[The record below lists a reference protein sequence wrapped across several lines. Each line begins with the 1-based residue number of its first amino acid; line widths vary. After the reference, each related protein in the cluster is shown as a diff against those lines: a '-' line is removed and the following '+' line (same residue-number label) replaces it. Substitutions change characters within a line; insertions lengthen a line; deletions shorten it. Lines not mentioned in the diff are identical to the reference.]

1 MVKLLTKGVKVSDYR
16 PDDTDEELE
25 VFLRYIKSERNL
37 DRLQELRVPTPD
49 GRYVPLSVF
58 AELKPEKKGGTI
70 SRLNGNRLR
79 SIEANVREG
88 MRAPFLI
95 EKLKSELENINFS
108 KNVNVNFAGEDED
121 IKETQSFLG
130 QSLVF
135 SLVLMSIV
143 LMIQFNSAW
152 QTIVTMSA
160 IILSTGGIF
169 LLLFLTE
176 RPFGVVMSMLGLIAL
191 AGIVVNNNI
200 VLIDTFNEFRKKGHS
215 HREAAYLAG
224 LTRFRPVILTAI
236 TTILGLVPMVF
247 GLTIRFSDR
256 DILVGAP
263 SSQWWVDLSSTIAGG
278 LTFATFLTLIATP
291 ALLVLGKTS
300 VSSLKNGI
308 AGFFIRRLRPKIF
321 ST

>member
-1 MVKLLTKGVKVSDYR
+1 
-16 PDDTDEELE
+16 
-25 VFLRYIKSERNL
+25 
-37 DRLQELRVPTPD
+37 
-49 GRYVPLSVF
+49 
-58 AELKPEKKGGTI
+58 
-70 SRLNGNRLR
+70 
-79 SIEANVREG
+79 
-88 MRAPFLI
+88 
-95 EKLKSELENINFS
+95 
-108 KNVNVNFAGEDED
+108 
-121 IKETQSFLG
+121 
-130 QSLVF
+130 
-135 SLVLMSIV
+135 
-143 LMIQFNSAW
+143 
-152 QTIVTMSA
+152 MSA

-200 VLIDTFNEFRKKGHS
+200 VLIDTFNEYRRKGHN
-215 HREAAYLAG
+215 HREAAYMAG

-247 GLTIRFSDR
+247 SLTIRFSER

-291 ALLVLGKTS
+291 ALLVIGRTS
-300 VSSLKNGI
+300 VFSIKDKFVTLLKTK
-308 AGFFIRRLRPKIF
+308 LSPKTV

>member
-1 MVKLLTKGVKVSDYR
+1 MS
-16 PDDTDEELE
+16 
-25 VFLRYIKSERNL
+25 
-37 DRLQELRVPTPD
+37 
-49 GRYVPLSVF
+49 
-58 AELKPEKKGGTI
+58 
-70 SRLNGNRLR
+70 
-79 SIEANVREG
+79 
-88 MRAPFLI
+88 
-95 EKLKSELENINFS
+95 
-108 KNVNVNFAGEDED
+108 VNFAGEDED
-121 IKETQSFLG
+121 IKETQAFLG

-200 VLIDTFNEFRKKGHS
+200 VLIDTFNEYKRKGHN
-215 HREAAYLAG
+215 HREAAYMAG

-247 GLTIRFSDR
+247 SLTIRFSER

-291 ALLVLGKTS
+291 ALLVIGRTS
-300 VSSLKNGI
+300 VFSIKDKLVTLLKTK
-308 AGFFIRRLRPKIF
+308 L
-321 ST
+321 STKTVST